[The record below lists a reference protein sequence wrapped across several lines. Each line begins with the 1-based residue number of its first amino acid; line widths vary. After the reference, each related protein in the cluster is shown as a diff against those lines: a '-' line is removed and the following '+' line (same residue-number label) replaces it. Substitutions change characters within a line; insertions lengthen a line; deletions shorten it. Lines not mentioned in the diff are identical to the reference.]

1 MKPIDEITSK
11 DFWAHNLTLKIT
23 IIGVMILLLLIP
35 LNMVED
41 IILEREESNSQVDK
55 EMVDLWG
62 NHQNISGPIIQIPVK
77 YAYEDNEGKVQYL
90 KKWIHIMPEELN
102 ITSDIN
108 PETRK
113 RGIFKST
120 VYTAK
125 INMKG
130 YFKPLLDNYELEGN
144 VLYNE
149 AILSLGI
156 TDNRGIKGKINFT
169 VNKTP
174 LQVEPGLVCQDL
186 MKNGINAKINQ
197 IDEINNKEINYDL
210 NLSISGTTLLQFLP
224 VGKQTTTDITS
235 TWNDPKFSGSFL
247 PITRT
252 INDEGFSAHYEI
264 TNLNRTFPQQW
275 TGSKYNIFNS
285 SFGVDLYI
293 PNNHYQKSLRSA
305 KYGILFIILTT
316 LIFLFIELYK
326 KKQIHYLQ
334 YLLVSLALVLFFSIL
349 TALSEH
355 IGFNWAYTVA
365 SVAIITLITSY
376 SKLLLNDNQVVY
388 WIGGLITSLYAFLFI
403 LLQLNDYAFLAG
415 NIGLFII
422 LAIIMKVSSKIQL
435 K

>member
-1 MKPIDEITSK
+1 MKNLDEITK
-11 DFWAHNLTLKIT
+11 REFWANNLTLKLA
-23 IIGVMILLLLIP
+23 IIGFMILLLLIP
-35 LNMVED
+35 LKMVED
-41 IILEREESNSQVDK
+41 IIRERENTNIEVDN
-55 EMVDLWG
+55 EMVQLWG
-62 NHQNISGPIIQIPVK
+62 NHQNISGPILQIPIK
-77 YAYEDNEGKVQYL
+77 YTYEDNDGKIQYL
-90 KKWIHIMPEELN
+90 RKWIHIMPEELE
-102 ITSDIN
+102 IKSDIN

-125 INMKG
+125 INMSG
-130 YFKPLLDNYELEGN
+130 FFKPLLNNFEQEGEI
-144 VLYNE
+144 LYNE
-149 AILSLGI
+149 AVLSLGI

-169 VNKTP
+169 LNNSP
-174 LQVEPGLVCQDL
+174 LQIEPGLVCQEL
-186 MKNGINAKINQ
+186 MKNGINAKLDQTN
-197 IDEINNKEINYDL
+197 EINNKETPFEL
-210 NLSISGTTLLQFLP
+210 NLSISGTTSLHFLP
-224 VGKQTTTDITS
+224 VGKQTVSEITS

-247 PITRT
+247 PINRS
-252 INDEGFSAHYEI
+252 INDKGFTAHYEI
-264 TNLNRTFPQQW
+264 TNLNRTLPQQW
-275 TGSKYNIFNS
+275 TGNKYDIFDS

-355 IGFNWAYTVA
+355 IGFNWAYIVA
-365 SVAIITLITSY
+365 SIAIITLITSY
-376 SKLLLNDNQVVY
+376 SKLLLRDKQVVY
-388 WIGGLITSLYAFLFI
+388 WIGGLITSLYTFLFV

-422 LAIIMKVSSKIQL
+422 LAIIMKVSSKLQL

>member
-1 MKPIDEITSK
+1 MKTIDEITSK
-11 DFWAHNLTLKIT
+11 DFWAHNLTLKLA

-41 IILEREESNSQVDK
+41 IIIEREESNAQVDK
-55 EMVDLWG
+55 EMLESWG
-62 NHQNISGPIIQIPVK
+62 NQQNISGPILQIPVK
-77 YAYEDNEGKVQYL
+77 YTYEDNDGKIQHL
-90 KKWIHIMPEELN
+90 KKWIHIMPEELSVISN
-102 ITSDIN
+102 II

-125 INMKG
+125 INMSG
-130 YFKPLLDNYELEGN
+130 FFKPQLDNYEQESE

-156 TDNRGIKGKINFT
+156 TDNRGIKGKINFS

-174 LQVEPGLVCQDL
+174 LQIEPGLICQDL
-186 MKNGINAKINQ
+186 MKNGINAKLNQ
-197 IDEINNKEINYDL
+197 IDTINNKKIGYDL
-210 NLSISGTTLLQFLP
+210 NFSISGTTSLQFLP

-252 INDEGFSAHYEI
+252 INDKGFSAHYEI

-285 SFGVDLYI
+285 SFGVDLYV

-355 IGFNWAYTVA
+355 IGFNWAYIVA

-376 SKLLLNDNQVVY
+376 SKLLLNDKQVVY
-388 WIGGLITSLYAFLFI
+388 WIGGLITSLYTFLFV

-422 LAIIMKVSSKIQL
+422 LAIIMKVSSKIKL

>member
-1 MKPIDEITSK
+1 MKNIDEITK
-11 DFWAHNLTLKIT
+11 KEFWANNLTLKLA
-23 IIGVMILLLLIP
+23 IIGFMILLLLIP

-41 IILEREESNSQVDK
+41 IIRERENTNEEVDN
-55 EMVDLWG
+55 EMVQLWG
-62 NHQNISGPIIQIPVK
+62 NSQNISGPILQIPIK
-77 YAYEDNEGKVQYL
+77 YAYEDNDGKIQYL
-90 KKWIHIMPEELN
+90 RKWIHIMPEELN

-125 INMKG
+125 INMTG
-130 YFKPLLDNYELEGN
+130 FFKPLLDNFAKEGEI
-144 VLYNE
+144 LYNE
-149 AILSLGI
+149 ATLSMGI
-156 TDNRGIKGKINFT
+156 TDNRGIKGKLNF
-169 VNKTP
+169 VLDKKP
-174 LQVEPGLVCQDL
+174 LQIEPGLVCQEL
-186 MKNGINAKINQ
+186 MKNGINAKLDKNSK
-197 IDEINNKEINYDL
+197 INNAEIPFDFNF
-210 NLSISGTTLLQFLP
+210 SISGTTSLHFLP
-224 VGKQTTTDITS
+224 VGKQTIS
-235 TWNDPKFSGSFL
+235 EIKSIWKDPKFSGSFL
-247 PITRT
+247 PITRN
-252 INDEGFSAHYEI
+252 IDEKGFSARYEI
-264 TNLNRTFPQQW
+264 THLNRTFPQQW
-275 TGSKYNIFNS
+275 IGKKYNIFES

-349 TALSEH
+349 TSLSEH
-355 IGFNWAYTVA
+355 IGFNWAYIIA
-365 SVAIITLITSY
+365 SLAIITLITSY
-376 SKLLLNDNQVVY
+376 SKLLLNDKQVVY
-388 WIGGLITSLYAFLFI
+388 WIGGLITSLYTFLFV

-422 LAIIMKVSSKIQL
+422 LAIIMKVSSKLQL

>member
-1 MKPIDEITSK
+1 MKNIDEITK
-11 DFWAHNLTLKIT
+11 REFWASNLTLKLA
-23 IIGVMILLLLIP
+23 IIGFMILLLLIP
-35 LNMVED
+35 LHMVEE
-41 IILEREESNSQVDK
+41 IIRERENTNTEVDN
-55 EMVDLWG
+55 EMVELWG
-62 NHQNISGPIIQIPVK
+62 NSQNISGPILQMPIK
-77 YAYEDNEGKVQYL
+77 YAYEDNDGKIQHL
-90 KKWIHIMPEELN
+90 KKWIHIMPEDLN

-125 INMKG
+125 IKMTG
-130 YFKPLLDNYELEGN
+130 FFKPLLDRYELDGEL
-144 VLYNE
+144 LYNE
-149 AILSLGI
+149 ATLSMGI
-156 TDNRGIKGKINFT
+156 TDNRGIKGKINFILDK
-169 VNKTP
+169 NP
-174 LQVEPGLVCQDL
+174 LQIEPGLICQEL
-186 MKNGINAKINQ
+186 MKNGINSKLNLTN
-197 IDEINNKEINYDL
+197 EINNKEIPFDL
-210 NLSISGTTLLQFLP
+210 NFSISGTTSLQFIP
-224 VGKQTTTDITS
+224 VGKQTVSEIKS

-247 PITRT
+247 PITRN
-252 INDEGFSAHYEI
+252 IDDKGFTARYEI
-264 TNLNRTFPQQW
+264 THLNRTFPQQW
-275 TGSKYNIFNS
+275 TGNKYNIFDS

-316 LIFLFIELYK
+316 LIFMFIELYK

-355 IGFNWAYTVA
+355 IGFNWAYIVA
-365 SVAIITLITSY
+365 SIAIITLITSY
-376 SKLLLNDNQVVY
+376 SKLLLNDKQVVY
-388 WIGGLITSLYAFLFI
+388 WIGGLITSLYTFLFV

-422 LAIIMKVSSKIQL
+422 LAIIMKVSSKLQL